1 MCVRPRAISREPLH
15 ERGFEKQRRWRLRHN
30 FETREIAVDPMTR
43 SAGHETSWRFQVI
56 KNKSAP
62 PELALP
68 FRPAAAPG
76 ARGSH

>member
-30 FETREIAVDPMTR
+30 FETRESREAGTMRMTR
-43 SAGHETSWRFQVI
+43 GRSWRFQVI

>member
-30 FETREIAVDPMTR
+30 FETRERLTWPVMEPALNGGFR
-43 SAGHETSWRFQVI
+43 RI